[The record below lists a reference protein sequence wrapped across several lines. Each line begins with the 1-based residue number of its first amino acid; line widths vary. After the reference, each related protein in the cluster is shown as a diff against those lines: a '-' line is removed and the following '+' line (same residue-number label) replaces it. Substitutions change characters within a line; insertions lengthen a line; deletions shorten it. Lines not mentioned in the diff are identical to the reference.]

1 MVSRSTASGN
11 HAQWSDLTIISSAL
25 TSDDLQ
31 YYLRQTVLVPGWQM
45 DPVFCKQLY
54 ISETCICGK
63 LISSTLLYSMVGADD
78 HAEVALQALF
88 MRLVGVPAVGSSLAV
103 QTDLSMVSTWLSTW
117 CRHYCH
123 IFGP

>member
-1 MVSRSTASGN
+1 MSMAALRLRRYGCVARLSHDIVDDWSSPPWLVTAVCSG
-11 HAQWSDLTIISSAL
+11 LTIAIISPAL

-63 LISSTLLYSMVGADD
+63 VDIL
-78 HAEVALQALF
+78 H
-88 MRLVGVPAVGSSLAV
+88 LVVFHEWG
-103 QTDLSMVSTWLSTW
+103 
-117 CRHYCH
+117 
-123 IFGP
+123 